1 MGIFFLDIQLP
12 FSYIQFTS
20 KRVLIIPYENMQV
33 RRAVEVGAAQ
43 LAIKVAT
50 DSDLIARDT
59 KNRVIE
65 EANQTGLWKIK
76 EVMSGIFIE
85 E

>member
-1 MGIFFLDIQLP
+1 MH
-12 FSYIQFTS
+12 
-20 KRVLIIPYENMQV
+20 V

-50 DSDLIARDT
+50 DSDLIIRER

-65 EANQTGLWKIK
+65 EANQTGSRKIK
-76 EVMSGIFIE
+76 EVMSEIFIE